1 MSDDTQ
7 DAAQAVV
14 PDQAAEESQNPPQTP
29 EAAEDGQP
37 PDDSKPAREAA
48 KYRHQL
54 RQVEAERDQLTEQLN
69 GAQALV
75 LDIGLRLA
83 GINPKLAEVAGVTA
97 ADVLGEDGRP
107 DVDKLRSAKERI
119 EAEFGRQANYKDEY
133 TAGLVQMLP
142 RWPPRPDPSIGRHTP
157 PTDKELAE
165 FDREERRTEAF
176 DVLARDE
183 RAYGRQL

>member
-1 MSDDTQ
+1 MSDENQ

-29 EAAEDGQP
+29 EADEDGQP
-37 PDDSKPAREAA
+37 ADDSKPAREAA

-54 RQVEAERDQLTEQLN
+54 RQVEAERDHLTEQLTT
-69 GAQALV
+69 AQAVV

-107 DVDKLRSAKERI
+107 DVDKLRSAKESV
-119 EAEFGRQANYKDEY
+119 EAEFGKQASFSDSY
-133 TAGLVQMLP
+133 TTGLVGMLP
-142 RWPPRPDPSIGRHTP
+142 RWPPRPDPSVGRHTP
-157 PTDKELAE
+157 PTAKEMAE
-165 FDREERRTEAF
+165 FYREERRTEAF

>member
-1 MSDDTQ
+1 MSDENQ

-54 RQVEAERDQLTEQLN
+54 RQVEAERDQLTQQLAA
-69 GAQALV
+69 AQAETLN
-75 LDIGLRLA
+75 LGMAILQLS
-83 GINPKLAEVAGVTA
+83 PKLATAAGITA
-97 ADVLGEDGRP
+97 ADVLGEDGRL
-107 DVDKLRSAKERI
+107 DVSKLQAAKERV
-119 EAEFGRQANYKDEY
+119 ETEFGKQPGVRDAYY
-133 TAGLVQMLP
+133 AALLG
-142 RWPPRPDPSIGRHTP
+142 RPPFFSGPDPSIG
-157 PTDKELAE
+157 KGGLA
-165 FDREERRTEAF
+165 DDDDIKSGRDLAF